1 VCRNC
6 FTVFV
11 AEPSPAEEKSSA
23 KKTLTKSQKGK
34 AKSVKESAACTD
46 TEVEKAQ
53 NAASCNEQKKRKR
66 CMNISKQHSPA
77 CKLFTLPRS
86 GLYGYLLA
94 KLKRPA
100 YLGKMRKQ
108 LVKHEGK
115 VQCGKD
121 VICIARKHLA
131 KLLKLLDKIDN
142 SDGFKDRQKQTARA
156 LSRVLQDA
164 VYV

>member
-1 VCRNC
+1 MCRNC

-11 AEPSPAEEKSSA
+11 AEPSPAKEKSSA
-23 KKTLTKSQKGK
+23 KKTLTKSQKHK
-34 AKSVKESAACTD
+34 AKNVKESAACTE

-53 NAASCNEQKKRKR
+53 NAASRSEQKKRKR
-66 CMNISKQHSPA
+66 CLDISMQHSPA
-77 CKLFTLPRS
+77 CKLFALPRS
-86 GLYGYLLA
+86 GLYEYLLA

-115 VQCGKD
+115 VKCGKD
-121 VICIARKHLA
+121 VMCIARKHLA

-142 SDGFKDRQKQTARA
+142 SDGLKDRKKQTAKT

-164 VYV
+164 VHL